1 MGGNDGGN
9 VLLADRQSD
18 LREQPAEFNRHHTSD
33 QLVAPADLAKIS
45 PPRFNVSVTQL
56 FRKQAVDIALRHA
69 MVASRCFY
77 RLDLSVIDPLF
88 QVGIADAENVGGFPG
103 RQELLH
109 DRPPANLQNTAFIAA
124 SSIRLYTIRRLVV
137 LIAQGF
143 SGFQRMRDPLLCFLF
158 AAEGDEGF
166 AFEVENVLFA
176 DQLWRGQRP
185 AGKDVRKLAAYVCVI

>member
-1 MGGNDGGN
+1 
-9 VLLADRQSD
+9 
-18 LREQPAEFNRHHTSD
+18 
-33 QLVAPADLAKIS
+33 
-45 PPRFNVSVTQL
+45 
-56 FRKQAVDIALRHA
+56 
-69 MVASRCFY
+69 MVATGRLH
-77 RLDLSVIDPLF
+77 RLDLSVVDPLL
-88 QVGIADAENVGGFPG
+88 QGGVAATKNIGGFQG
-103 RQELLH
+103 RQELKH
-109 DRPPANLQNTAFIAA
+109 NRPPANLQNTAFIAA

-185 AGKDVRKLAAYVCVI
+185 AGKDVRKLAAYVCVIFRGITAAQHPVNGALPAGQTLYTKHLYRRSLIA